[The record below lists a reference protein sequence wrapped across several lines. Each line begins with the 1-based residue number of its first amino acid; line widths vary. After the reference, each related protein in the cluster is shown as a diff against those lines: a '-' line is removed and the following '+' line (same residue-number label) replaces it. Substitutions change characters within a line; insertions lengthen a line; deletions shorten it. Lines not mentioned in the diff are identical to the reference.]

1 MFEQEQ
7 NRIIDSLKMPNAAKS
22 WLLVGPHG
30 IGKQEFA
37 KNLVKTLTDDLN
49 EYNPSVQWISCGLT
63 DAAKKE
69 IQKALLAGEQL
80 QDKEWAKKTEITVDD
95 VREGCHFLS
104 LKSNK
109 IKILIFNLADDMNEN
124 AQNAL
129 LKTLEEPYPNT
140 LILLLCENIGKLK
153 RTILSRCQILHLNPP
168 NQQDFEKQLLKRY
181 PDLSQKDLQKIGYL
195 SDYVAGLA
203 EEILNSEG
211 LTTYTRLQELI
222 DSTNGI
228 DANELLSFCDQA
240 AKTKETYQ
248 LVKILILKYIAY
260 KAKQQTEFSME
271 KAYLLS
277 ELYEKTNVFFNQI
290 ESQNLDKKQSLI
302 SIIYQISENL

>member
-1 MFEQEQ
+1 MFEQDQ
-7 NRIIDSLKMPNAAKS
+7 KRIIDSLKTPNAAKS

-80 QDKEWAKKTEITVDD
+80 EDKEWAKKTEITVDD

-109 IKILIFNLADDMNEN
+109 IKILIFDLADDMNEN

-153 RTILSRCQILHLNPP
+153 RTILSRCQTLHLNPQTP
-168 NQQDFEKQLLKRY
+168 KDFEKQLLKQH
-181 PDLSQKDLQKIGYL
+181 PELSQKELQEIGYL
-195 SDYVAGLA
+195 SDYVFGLA
-203 EEILNSEG
+203 EEILNSDG
-211 LTTYTRLQELI
+211 LRMYTHLKELI
-222 DSTNGI
+222 ESKNKTN
-228 DANELLSFCDQA
+228 ANELLTFCDQVS
-240 AKTKETYQ
+240 KTKETFQ
-248 LVKILILKYIAY
+248 LVKILILKYIAHQ
-260 KAKQQTEFSME
+260 AKQQTEFSME

-277 ELYEKTNVFFNQI
+277 ELYDKMNVFFNQI

-302 SIIYQISENL
+302 SIIYQVSENL